1 MVVEWNKSGEPA
13 VNYCSCEFY
22 RCKLIIKADLEFFT
36 GCLSHVVFLL
46 GGAGC
51 GVAFIPMVKGMRCLS
66 ARHTLIANVY
76 GRLFSRAEYTMG
88 VESEGKL
95 DISINYRGCD
105 I

>member
-1 MVVEWNKSGEPA
+1 MVVEWNKSGVPA
-13 VNYCSCEFY
+13 VNSCSCEFF
-22 RCKLIIKADLEFFT
+22 RGKLIIKADLEFFT
-36 GCLSHVVFLL
+36 GHLHHVSLLL

-51 GVAFIPMVKGMRCLS
+51 GVAFIPIVKGMRCLS
-66 ARHTLIANVY
+66 ARHTLIANVH

-95 DISINYRGCD
+95 DISINYRGRD